1 MQRRRAGPGHGKRRL
16 KKRTSGNKKKLALAQ
31 QLRIV
36 TAIMA
41 FTFRKRIRLAKGL
54 HLNFSK
60 NGLSSIS
67 ASPLRGLTFNTSS
80 KGTRRT
86 VSLPGTGMR
95 WTSTSAQR
103 RREPQRAPAPSFNP
117 KLVALALIAAL
128 FLAGLNFL
136 GQSEKPETIAQPSTA
151 QMAHASQPAAE
162 SGS

>member
-1 MQRRRAGPGHGKRRL
+1 MRPRCAGPGRGKRRL
-16 KKRTSGNKKKLALAQ
+16 KKPISENKKLALAQ
-31 QLRIV
+31 LLRIM

-54 HLNFSK
+54 YLNFSK
-60 NGLSSIS
+60 NGLSSVS

-80 KGTRRT
+80 KGIRRT

-136 GQSEKPETIAQPSTA
+136 GQSQKPEAIEQPATA
-151 QMAHASQPAAE
+151 QMVQSSQPAAE